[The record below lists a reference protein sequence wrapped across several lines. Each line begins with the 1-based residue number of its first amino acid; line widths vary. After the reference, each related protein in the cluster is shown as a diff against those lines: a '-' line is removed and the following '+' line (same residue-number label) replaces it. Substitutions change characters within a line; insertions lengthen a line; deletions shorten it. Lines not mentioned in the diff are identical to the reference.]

1 MSLFI
6 IKINTMRNMVVV
18 GIMLLAYFCPDG
30 AKFPPTQ
37 KDRKH
42 NKS

>member
-1 MSLFI
+1 MFGTEMSLFI

-30 AKFPPTQ
+30 AKFPPHPE
-37 KDRKH
+37 R
-42 NKS
+42 